1 MTLPL
6 SKSMSNRALIINALT
21 PGAAPLK
28 ELAVCNDTA
37 AMLKALVSQDSDEI
51 NIGAAGTTMR
61 FLTAYFAVKE
71 GASLVLDG
79 SERMRQRPI
88 GVLVEALRS
97 LGADIEYVGEE
108 GFPPLRIRGKKLK
121 GGELTLDSTVS
132 SQYISALLMIA
143 PTMSE
148 GLKLTLTGDT
158 VSRPY
163 ILMTLKMMEDAGIES
178 DYFDDVITIKAQT
191 YRPYDFKIEG
201 DWSSAAVWYEIEAI
215 SSGAVTIDN
224 LTRESCQGD
233 RKLADIFARL
243 GVDTE
248 WEGENGGTDLIASP
262 DQDARLRVDFS
273 ETPDLAQYVIVTC
286 AMLGIPFHFTGLSTL
301 AIKETDRIAAIS
313 KELAKIGI
321 LIQTEGKDAVSWEG
335 QRCPFS
341 TLPRFETYDD
351 HRMAMCLAPIAIFIP
366 GIVINDMEVVA
377 KSYPTFWTELH
388 QAGFILLDGDAP
400 LPGQ

>member
-71 GASLVLDG
+71 GASLVIDG

-108 GFPPLRIRGKKLK
+108 GFPPLRIRGRKLK

-313 KELAKIGI
+313 TELAKIGI